1 MKTLWR
7 HLKPYKI
14 PLFLGPFFKLLEAIF
29 ELILPLVMA
38 LMIDIGVNQQ
48 NSSVL
53 RNAALAMLGLV
64 ILGMIVSFAA
74 QYMASLASQGFGTN
88 LREAIFAK
96 LTRLTP
102 TAIQKIGSASI
113 TNRATYDV
121 NQLQLTTAMVIR
133 LLTRAPF
140 LSIFG
145 VVMAWRVSPMG
156 GRILLFAII
165 PAAIV
170 IYVIY
175 RISLPY
181 FERAR
186 LGIDKVSRLIMDLLS
201 GVRVIR
207 AFNRQGHEE
216 RYFAAAN
223 EELERDMR
231 QAQRLSGLMNP
242 LTTLIL
248 NVAIF
253 FLLRLGGETVGVH
266 AVMTEWQLTEG
277 ELLALINYANQVLMA
292 LTVAANMFNLLTRTK
307 NSAERVIEV
316 LDSPDIEPLDENQIS
331 PDPIPG
337 APLLAL
343 EHVDFHY
350 AGSDQAVLKDLTFRL
365 EQGQTLGILGPT
377 GSGKT
382 TLLDVILRHYEV
394 SGGELRLEGQPADR
408 WSLKAW
414 RSYFS
419 IAPQKPTLI
428 TGSIRDNLRWG
439 LGTNHL
445 TREEEDQKMW
455 DALELAQGASF
466 VRALPEGLDSPV
478 NRGGRNFSGGQR
490 QRLSLARALLKEA
503 PILVQ
508 DDSSSALDFATDA
521 AIRRGLQQEREG
533 LTRIIVSQRVHTIMD
548 AELILVIDGGRI
560 VAQGRHQEL
569 LETSRLYREICAYQ
583 LQDVELAEDES
594 STVDAPSSTGDAPSS
609 QAESRNLHVEG
620 GAR

>member
-7 HLKPYKI
+7 YLKPYRR
-14 PLFLGPFFKLLEAIF
+14 PLFLGPFFKLLEAVI

-38 LMIDIGVNQQ
+38 LMIDVGVNQQ
-48 NSSVL
+48 DAQVL
-53 RNAALAMLGLV
+53 RNAALGMLGLA
-64 ILGMIVSFAA
+64 ILGVIVSFTA

-88 LREAIFAK
+88 LRDAIFAK

-102 TAIQKIGSASI
+102 TAIQQIGSAAI

-121 NQLQLTTAMVIR
+121 NQLQLTTAVVIR

-145 VVMAWRVSPMG
+145 VVMAWRISPIG

-165 PAAIV
+165 PSAIV
-170 IYVIY
+170 IYLIY
-175 RISLPY
+175 RISLPF

-186 LGIDKVSRLIMDLLS
+186 EGIDKVSRLIMDLLS

-207 AFNRQGHEE
+207 AFNRQDHEE
-216 RYFAAAN
+216 RYFATAN
-223 EELERDMR
+223 EKLERDMR

-253 FLLRLGGETVGVH
+253 FLLRMGSSTVGIH
-266 AVMTEWQLTEG
+266 AVMAELRITEG

-292 LTVAANMFNLLTRTK
+292 LTVAANLFNLMTRAK
-307 NSAERVIEV
+307 NSAERVVAV
-316 LDSPDIEPLDENQIS
+316 LDSPDIEPQNELQARPQPVE
-331 PDPIPG
+331 G

-343 EHVDFHY
+343 KQVDFYY
-350 AGSDQAVLKDLTFRL
+350 AGSDQPVLEDLNFQL
-365 EQGQTLGILGPT
+365 ERGQTLGILGPT

-382 TLLDVILRHYEV
+382 TLLDLILRHYEV
-394 SGGELRLEGQPADR
+394 SDGELSLEGNSADR
-408 WSLKAW
+408 WSLKDW

-439 LGTNHL
+439 LGAKHL
-445 TREEEDQKMW
+445 SRAEEDRKMW
-455 DALELAQGASF
+455 EALELAQGADF
-466 VRALPEGLDSPV
+466 VKALPQGLDSPV

-503 PILVQ
+503 PVLVQ

-521 AIRRGLQQEREG
+521 AIRRGLQKERAG
-533 LTRIIVSQRVHTIMD
+533 LTRIVVSQRVHTIMD
-548 AELILVIDGGRI
+548 AELILVIDSGRI

-569 LETSRLYREICAYQ
+569 LETSQLYREICAYQ
-583 LQDVELAEDES
+583 LQDVEVAEDLILQ
-594 STVDAPSSTGDAPSS
+594 G
-609 QAESRNLHVEG
+609 VEE

>member
-7 HLKPYKI
+7 HLKPYKR
-14 PLFLGPFFKLLEAIF
+14 PLFLGPFFKLLEAVF
-29 ELILPLVMA
+29 ELILPLIMA
-38 LMIDIGVNQQ
+38 LLIDVGVNQRD
-48 NSSVL
+48 SMVL
-53 RNAALAMLGLV
+53 RNAALGMMGLV
-64 ILGMIVSFAA
+64 VLGMIVSFAA
-74 QYMASLASQGFGTN
+74 QYMASVASQGFGTN
-88 LREAIFAK
+88 LREALFNK

-102 TAIQKIGSASI
+102 NAIQKIGSASI

-121 NQLQLTTAMVIR
+121 NQLQLTTAMAIR

-145 VVMAWRVSPMG
+145 VVMAWRVSPLG

-170 IYVIY
+170 IYLIY

-186 LGIDKVSRLIMDLLS
+186 EGIDKVSRLIMDLLS

-207 AFNRQGHEE
+207 AFNRQDHEE

-223 EELERDMR
+223 DELERDMR
-231 QAQRLSGLMNP
+231 RAQLLSGLMNP

-248 NVAIF
+248 NLAIF
-253 FLLRLGGETVGVH
+253 FLLRLGGRTVGVH
-266 AVMTEWQLTEG
+266 AVLTELRITEG

-307 NSAERVIEV
+307 NSAERVVEV
-316 LDSPDIEPLDENQIS
+316 LDLTDVEAQDETLTRPEPV
-331 PDPIPG
+331 PG

-343 EHVDFHY
+343 EHLDFHY
-350 AGSDQAVLKDLTFRL
+350 AESDQPVLQDLTFQL
-365 EQGQTLGILGPT
+365 ERGQTLGILGPT

-382 TLLDVILRHYEV
+382 TLLDLILRHYEA
-394 SGGELRLEGQPADR
+394 SNGELRLEGQASDR
-408 WSLKAW
+408 WSLKDW

-419 IAPQKPTLI
+419 VAPQKPTLM
-428 TGSIRDNLRWG
+428 TGSIRENLRWG
-439 LGTNHL
+439 LGTNGL
-445 TREEEDQKMW
+445 SRDEEDRKMW
-455 DALELAQGASF
+455 EALELAQGADF
-466 VRALPEGLDSPV
+466 IRALPEGLDSPV

-490 QRLSLARALLKEA
+490 QRLSLARALLKDA

-521 AIRRGLQQEREG
+521 AIRQGLQRQRER

-548 AELILVIDGGRI
+548 AEVILVIDGGKI
-560 VAQGRHQEL
+560 IAKGRHTEL
-569 LETSRLYREICAYQ
+569 LETSQLYREICAYQ
-583 LQDVELAEDES
+583 LQDIDVAGSLKLHTVEE
-594 STVDAPSSTGDAPSS
+594 
-609 QAESRNLHVEG
+609 